1 MDEAIPHK
9 IGLHEMT
16 RVRAVWE
23 HPAFQRELARLEE
36 LERDRPFC
44 RHGIQHLLDTARIM
58 RILNLEQGLGF
69 SREVVYS
76 TALLHDVG
84 KAGQYAG
91 GEPHEVAGE
100 RLAREILESAPPD
113 TRFAP
118 MTSTR
123 CVSPSAGIG
132 AFARM
137 QASWSA
143 CCSKRTRPHAPVS
156 LAPPRFA
163 LPAPG
168 LIPRRTSCRS
178 SEHLRES

>member
-69 SREVVYS
+69 SRELVYA

-84 KAGQYAG
+84 KAG
-91 GEPHEVAGE
+91 
-100 RLAREILESAPPD
+100 
-113 TRFAP
+113 
-118 MTSTR
+118 
-123 CVSPSAGIG
+123 
-132 AFARM
+132 
-137 QASWSA
+137 
-143 CCSKRTRPHAPVS
+143 
-156 LAPPRFA
+156 
-163 LPAPG
+163 
-168 LIPRRTSCRS
+168 
-178 SEHLRES
+178 

>member
-1 MDEAIPHK
+1 
-9 IGLHEMT
+9 MT

-23 HPAFQRELARLEE
+23 HPVFQRELAWLEE
-36 LERDRPFC
+36 LEHDRPFC
-44 RHGIQHLLDTARIM
+44 RHGAQHLLDTARIM
-58 RILNLEQGLGF
+58 WILNLEQGLGF
-69 SREVVYS
+69 SRELVYA

-118 MTSTR
+118 DD
-123 CVSPSAGIG
+123 VDQ
-132 AFARM
+132 M

-143 CCSKRTRPHAPVS
+143 CCSKRIRPHAPVS
-156 LAPPRFA
+156 PALPRSAP
-163 LPAPG
+163 PAPG
-168 LIPRRTSCRS
+168 LKPRRTSCRS
-178 SEHLRES
+178 SEYPRESQTPGVGDSRSVTTPEAAG

>member
-23 HPAFQRELARLEE
+23 HPVFQRELARLEE

-69 SREVVYS
+69 SREVVYA

-100 RLAREILESAPPD
+100 RLARKILESAPPD

-123 CVSPSAGIG
+123 CVSPSAASAPSPGCKPAG
-132 AFARM
+132 APAVPSG
-137 QASWSA
+137 QGL
-143 CCSKRTRPHAPVS
+143 TR
-156 LAPPRFA
+156 LFR
-163 LPAPG
+163 L
-168 LIPRRTSCRS
+168 PRRGSRCL
-178 SEHLRES
+178 HLA

>member
-36 LERDRPFC
+36 LEHDRPFC
-44 RHGIQHLLDTARIM
+44 RHGMRHLLDTARIM
-58 RILNLEQGLGF
+58 WILNLEQGLGF
-69 SREVVYS
+69 SREVLYA

-84 KAGQYAG
+84 KAEQYTG
-91 GEPHEVAGE
+91 GEPHELAGE

-118 MTSTR
+118 DDVDQMCLAIRGHR
-123 CVSPSAGIG
+123 CLRPDASQLERLLFQADKASRAC
-132 AFARM
+132 FACPAEVR
-137 QASWSA
+137 AA
-143 CCSKRTRPHAPVS
+143 CTWPDSKKN
-156 LAPPRFA
+156 LAP
-163 LPAPG
+163 
-168 LIPRRTSCRS
+168 LI
-178 SEHLRES
+178 

>member
-23 HPAFQRELARLEE
+23 HPVFQRELARLEE

-69 SREVVYS
+69 SREVVYA

-113 TRFAP
+113 TRFVPDDVDQMCLAIRGHRRLRP
-118 MTSTR
+118 DASQLER
-123 CVSPSAGIG
+123 LLFQADKASRAC
-132 AFARM
+132 FACPAEVR
-137 QASWSA
+137 AA
-143 CCSKRTRPHAPVS
+143 CTWPDSKKNLVP
-156 LAPPRFA
+156 
-163 LPAPG
+163 
-168 LIPRRTSCRS
+168 LI
-178 SEHLRES
+178 